1 MNDLSIEVTQ
11 KGRLA
16 ATKAKAFVSDP
27 ESEDV
32 LRRALGDLGVA
43 NANFT
48 RGSIATAISALA
60 KEASPDL
67 LIVDISGAED
77 PLVSIDELAA
87 RCDPEVN
94 VIAIGDQ
101 NDIGLYRHL
110 REVGVSDYFFK
121 PLVHDLLKRACNNIL
136 NDAQTGKSTNA
147 RGGKLVYVLG
157 VRGGVGATTI
167 AVNAALRLADKGQR
181 WVMLVDLNM
190 DSGDAA
196 LQLGAAPTNALR
208 EALERPERVDK
219 LFLERGTL
227 HAGARLDILA
237 SLEPFGRS
245 AVLKEDAILVL
256 FDKLLQRYRYVFVDL
271 PAFAA
276 VTLGEALHRPST
288 CILVSTA
295 SLASARELVRWR
307 DWIGPN
313 TPERRTVHVLN
324 MGGADNSLPDA
335 EFVRAVGQA
344 PDVKIPYDR
353 ATAAAS
359 NLGVTATQKCAALNQ
374 GLASVLRDLAGEP
387 AETPRTILKRIF
399 G

>member
-1 MNDLSIEVTQ
+1 MS
-11 KGRLA
+11 A
-16 ATKAKAFVSDP
+16 ATDPLDVDAAVETTLAK
-27 ESEDV
+27 
-32 LRRALGDLGVA
+32 LRR
-43 NANFT
+43 
-48 RGSIATAISALA
+48 
-60 KEASPDL
+60 
-67 LIVDISGAED
+67 
-77 PLVSIDELAA
+77 
-87 RCDPEVN
+87 
-94 VIAIGDQ
+94 Q
-101 NDIGLYRHL
+101 
-110 REVGVSDYFFK
+110 
-121 PLVHDLLKRACNNIL
+121 
-136 NDAQTGKSTNA
+136 
-147 RGGKLVYVLG
+147 
-157 VRGGVGATTI
+157 
-167 AVNAALRLADKGQR
+167 
-181 WVMLVDLNM
+181 
-190 DSGDAA
+190 
-196 LQLGAAPTNALR
+196 
-208 EALERPERVDK
+208 
-219 LFLERGTL
+219 
-227 HAGARLDILA
+227 
-237 SLEPFGRS
+237 
-245 AVLKEDAILVL
+245 L

-359 NLGVTATQKCAALNQ
+359 SLGVTATQKCAALNQ